1 MSNLKSVI
9 MKTQRDLHEE
19 KTILSQMQRDLYSK
33 RKQLKDLIS
42 DLHYDV
48 NKKAFLIENDAV
60 DTSDRSMLKY
70 DFTLSQRELEK
81 SIYEK
86 ELLNKDISIL
96 QYRMKQIENEIT
108 KATPWWNR
116 LFSNSR

>member
-1 MSNLKSVI
+1 MSKSKSI
-9 MKTQRDLHEE
+9 NINSQTGLNEE
-19 KTILSQMQRDLYSK
+19 KALLGQMQRDLYSK
-33 RKQLKDLIS
+33 RRQLKDLIS

-48 NKKAFLIENDAV
+48 NKKAFLIDNDAV
-60 DTSDRSMLKY
+60 DASEKSMLKY

-96 QYRMKQIENEIT
+96 QYRMKQIENELT
-108 KATPWWNR
+108 KATPWWKR